1 MCLSWCKGF
10 RRQCGQILTGVK
22 FELKNLIIHLQ
33 IEEGKLLSGGRID
46 TYSIHMK
53 ELEIFEYSTYPKDR
67 LELVIDDELMR
78 LEESVD
84 YIFVKQERR
93 YINLDNVFFR
103 EPGYVVTGL
112 KLSVDPENFESLQL
126 AVHITP
132 FDFDSGSLTPTDDKP
147 SKWIIYKYMS
157 DEDRKFENRRL
168 VALQPRIPLEGV
180 SLYYRGK
187 ENSAGFVGFRMTT
200 LDIPAYLDPQMSQQ
214 DLEFL

>member
-1 MCLSWCKGF
+1 
-10 RRQCGQILTGVK
+10 
-22 FELKNLIIHLQ
+22 
-33 IEEGKLLSGGRID
+33 
-46 TYSIHMK
+46 MK

-157 DEDRKFENRRL
+157 DEDRKFENRTKIDAAKKDIPTKYYGHVPSSEDFSVTWFEPLERFLDRGRNAFPFFDSRL